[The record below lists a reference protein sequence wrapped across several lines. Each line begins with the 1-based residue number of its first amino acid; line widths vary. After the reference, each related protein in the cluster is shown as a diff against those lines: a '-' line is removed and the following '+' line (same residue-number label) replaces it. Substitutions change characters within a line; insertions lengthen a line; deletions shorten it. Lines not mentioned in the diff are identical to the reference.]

1 MTAFRNLQALQLLD
15 CVKLKPKLNS
25 GCGSLNVAA
34 PGKLTG
40 AP

>member
-15 CVKLKPKLNS
+15 CVKLKLKF
-25 GCGSLNVAA
+25 GCGSLNVAV